1 MGDSGDSQFKER
13 TKPLSPST
21 SNDSTGMQVEGVK
34 EKQSRQEIGFLA
46 KECQL
51 GKALA
56 NINFI
61 IDQALND
68 IPSKT

>member
-1 MGDSGDSQFKER
+1 
-13 TKPLSPST
+13 
-21 SNDSTGMQVEGVK
+21 MQVEGVK

-56 NINFI
+56 NINSI